1 MLLEK
6 PGRLCYEF
14 DLDYYQ
20 KLLQSIT
27 WITSID
33 RNVV

>member
-20 KLLQSIT
+20 K
-27 WITSID
+27 ITSKYYLD
-33 RNVV
+33 N